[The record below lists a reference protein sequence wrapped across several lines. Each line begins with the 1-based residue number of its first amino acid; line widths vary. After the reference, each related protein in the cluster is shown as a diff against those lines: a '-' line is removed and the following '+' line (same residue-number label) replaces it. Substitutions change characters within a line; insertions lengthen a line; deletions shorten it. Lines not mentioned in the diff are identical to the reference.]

1 MTYINKYFPLMDT
14 SEMKGN
20 KRNKLERK
28 KLESIG

>member
-14 SEMKGN
+14 SEMKD